1 MNENGVE
8 ALRASSLFSVLPEET
23 LKRYCSVF
31 HVRQFAPGEHLYFDG
46 DAANTLTFIHTGRV
60 KVTRAS
66 ADGEEMIVGFFG
78 RGDFVGCCCLL
89 DAAKLP
95 CTAQAVEP
103 TEVMCVAREDF
114 LRMMNEHPAL
124 AVRAAQ
130 EVTRRLRLAHSK
142 MKNLALDTVEKR
154 VVAALLELNER
165 FGADAK
171 GGVRVIPSRITRLEL
186 AQMAGTTLESASR
199 TMSKLKRA
207 GLVRSARDRI
217 ILLSPQDLARRLR

>member
-8 ALRASSLFSVLPEET
+8 ALQASSLFSVLSEET
-23 LKRYCSVF
+23 LKQYCSVF
-31 HVRQFAPGEHLYFDG
+31 RVRQFEPGEYLYFDG
-46 DAANTLTFIHTGRV
+46 DAASSLSFIRTGRV

-66 ADGEEMIVGFFG
+66 SDGEEMIVGFFG

-114 LRMMNEHPAL
+114 LRMMNEHSEL

-165 FGADAK
+165 FGTDAK
-171 GGVRVIPSRITRLEL
+171 GGTRVIPSRITRLEL

-207 GLVRSARDRI
+207 GLVRSSRDRI
-217 ILLSPQDLARRLR
+217 ILLSPQDLAQHLR